1 MKFLINITALLIL
14 AFTASNGQILD
25 NYFKIAAENNPGL
38 QAKYKDFEAAMQK
51 VPQVSTL
58 PDPTLSFGYF
68 ISPAE
73 TRVGPQRARFSLT
86 QMFPWFGTLKAQGN
100 AASLMAEAKY
110 QSFLDARNILFYQVV
125 TAYYALSEL
134 KRWEM
139 IEKKNIEI
147 LQSYKNFTNSRFKN
161 GTGAMADVVRVDI
174 MLNDAN
180 TSLTIL
186 DKKEK
191 PLLAAFNRLLN
202 RHEHE
207 AAIVI
212 DSLPSD
218 NLRDHF
224 REDILL
230 KNNPVLNELDLKI
243 KSNEAS
249 ALAAHKQGLPKLGVG
264 LDYVVV
270 GERSDLAISDNG
282 KDVFMPMITV
292 TIPVF
297 RRKYQ
302 ASVKEMHLNQEN
314 YSLQKEEYTNSLSSS
329 YEMAWFEK
337 EQQKELLILYD
348 RQIKES
354 GQVLNLLF
362 SAYANSEV
370 SFDEV
375 LSMQQQIL
383 KYEKMKAT
391 AVAQY
396 QVAIARLNYLT
407 AKSYQ

>member
-329 YEMAWFEK
+329 YEMAWFET

>member
-202 RHEHE
+202 RHTNETV
-207 AAIVI
+207 IVI

-302 ASVKEMHLNQEN
+302 ASVKEMQLIQEN

-329 YEMAWFEK
+329 YEMAWFET